1 MARQELRKP
10 IDTLLNEKNKLD
22 GIITS
27 IKDRYDRFHEELNK
41 LRYEQHSYREGKET
55 LQNSNQNKPARR
67 VFDQQIAECQ
77 KRIEEVLKELDNVE
91 KERVVQS
98 SKLKAIEKSIKELQ
112 NA

>member
-10 IDTLLNEKNKLD
+10 IDTLLTEKNKLD
-22 GIITS
+22 ATLTGV
-27 IKDRYDRFHEELNK
+27 KDRYDRYQEELTK

-77 KRIEEVLKELDNVE
+77 KRVEEVLKELDNVE
-91 KERVVQS
+91 KERAVVS

>member
-22 GIITS
+22 GKLTN
-27 IKDRYDRFHEELNK
+27 IKDRYDRFQEELQK

-67 VFDQQIAECQ
+67 VFDAQIVECQ
-77 KRIEEVLKELDNVE
+77 KRIDEVMKELDTVE

-98 SKLKAIEKSIKELQ
+98 SHLKAIEKSIKELQ